1 MASIRCK
8 ACGCTY
14 DYNKE
19 GMCPKCGAYN
29 RPPRR
34 ERVDPDGSIHYLE
47 PHDAAVPPHRGK
59 KVCYEQKTCYEEQT
73 RRPRQ
78 PAGTGETDDLCAQE
92 WENLKGSV
100 QRLRARYQTMDKKQR
115 GNVGKIIIAVVT
127 GLVLLLNSCNI
138 HREYNVPDEPDCSE
152 DSSVVAVPEP
162 TYAGYQMNEWFD
174 LLDCSVAVTD
184 AFLGDDG
191 IAVTVEGLPEDAFE
205 PGLSAYGTDG
215 SIYSTYPME
224 FTRQDDIDVITY
236 DRYFLE
242 DVPQLDGLFLT
253 FDEFVELDGELYY
266 TGGLITV
273 DLTDILA

>member
-1 MASIRCK
+1 MPAIRCK
-8 ACGCTY
+8 ACGKTY
-14 DYNKE
+14 DSRE
-19 GMCPKCGAYN
+19 GFCPKCGAYN

-47 PHDAAVPPHRGK
+47 PRDAAVPPHRGK

-73 RRPRQ
+73 RRSRQ
-78 PAGTGETDDLCAQE
+78 PVDSGEADDLRAQE
-92 WENLKGSV
+92 WENLKGGV
-100 QRLRARYQTMDKKQR
+100 QRLRTRYQNMDKKQR
-115 GNVGKIIIAVVT
+115 SNVGKIIIAVVT

-138 HREYNVPDEPDCSE
+138 HRGYNVPDEPDWSE
-152 DSSVVAVPEP
+152 GSSVVAAVPEP
-162 TYAGYQMNEWFD
+162 TYADYQMHEWFD
-174 LLDCSVAVTD
+174 LLGSSVAVTG

-191 IAVTVEGLPEDAFE
+191 IIVTVEGLPEDAFE

-215 SIYSTYPME
+215 SVYSTYPME

-253 FDEFVELDGELYY
+253 FDEFVELDGEPYY
-266 TGGLITV
+266 TGGIITV